1 MSCTQLY
8 ATTLKMV
15 ITHSISKLSIP
26 LGNLIVQTDSHT
38 RPLSTVL
45 KLPGC
50 SKSGYDAYI
59 CPQRT
64 KKDNQFPGKVPGQ
77 GRLLT
82 PSEFCDTL
90 KILRVLAP

>member
-1 MSCTQLY
+1 MSCTELY

-38 RPLSTVL
+38 RPLSTIL
-45 KLPGC
+45 KAW
-50 SKSGYDAYI
+50 SGYDAYI
-59 CPQRT
+59 WLQRT
-64 KKDNQFPGKVPGQ
+64 KKDNQLPGKVPGQ

-82 PSEFCDTL
+82 PSEFCDTP
-90 KILRVLAP
+90 KIQRVLVP